1 MKLEFLIINILIFIV
16 GFLLGKI
23 LEKWRYQEKINK
35 LFNES
40 IKEINRIRDEINNV
54 NSFLEKKGI

>member
-23 LEKWRYQEKINK
+23 LEKWRYQEKVNK
-35 LFNES
+35 LFDES

-54 NSFLEKKGI
+54 NSFLEKEKK